1 MNIFSFLKIRK
12 KEFGL
17 RFFVPFTLWKTVH
30 KVVHFQNIF
39 TVKKQNIIHKMQKII
54 VVQNQK
60 KINLPLPRFLAG
72 EAGGVVRGCL
82 VLPLIL
88 PYFCRLGYPG
98 GWAPNP
104 PCPPLPL
111 EGVGEGPWDEGVG
124 VAWPP
129 TGMIAVPGGGPYCV
143 LGNGCLGGAP
153 LHTVLVGVAKGVAPV
168 AVTTMAPPW
177 EAFTIADDW
186 KKN

>member
-1 MNIFSFLKIRK
+1 M
-12 KEFGL
+12 
-17 RFFVPFTLWKTVH
+17 
-30 KVVHFQNIF
+30 
-39 TVKKQNIIHKMQKII
+39 
-54 VVQNQK
+54 
-60 KINLPLPRFLAG
+60 PRFLAG

-153 LHTVLVGVAKGVAPV
+153 LHTVGVAKGVAPV
-168 AVTTMAPPW
+168 AVTTMAPPG
-177 EAFTIADDW
+177 EAFTIADDC
-186 KKN
+186 KKIEKSDYEIFASKR